1 MHDEQYKRYQRA
13 CSEPIDCL
21 FSIRKKKMY
30 HFLIAGSGATNYKVT
45 IGPKYISCSCPD
57 YKNNAKELEIVCKH
71 CIYVLD
77 SVLKLFPETHSFW
90 DRRFFTPDEFI
101 SIGKSYKE
109 NKVKIKNKEKSKK
122 K

>member
-1 MHDEQYKRYQRA
+1 MHDDQYKRYQKA
-13 CSEPIDCL
+13 ISEPINCL

-30 HFLIAGSGATNYKVT
+30 HFLIEGSSGNANYKVS
-45 IGPKYISCSCPD
+45 IGTKYISCSCPD
-57 YKNNAKELEIVCKH
+57 YKNNSKELEIVCKH

-101 SIGKSYKE
+101 TIGKSYKE
-109 NKVKIKNKEKSKK
+109 NKIKNKKNKK
-122 K
+122 